1 MTNKDFFYK
10 QKAHV
15 TNVVKPECECKDI
28 IDRMNDEIK
37 HLNVC
42 LNKLLN
48 YHKKNQNK
56 KR

>member
-28 IDRMNDEIK
+28 IYRMNDEIK